1 MSEQNGHQKILSVD
15 EMLAAEDV
23 EYANVP
29 SWKVKDPKTGELIQG
44 YVRIASLNA
53 EDLIEWREANEGPAK
68 RTMGIRLL
76 VASLVDEKGVRIGN
90 AKHFEAFKKKSN
102 AVMEKILAEI
112 IKLNGMTQK
121 AETTAKND

>member
-1 MSEQNGHQKILSVD
+1 MSEQNGHQRILSVD
-15 EMLAAEDV
+15 EMLAADDV
-23 EYANVP
+23 EYATVP
-29 SWKVKDPKTGELIQG
+29 SWKVKDKTGELVQG

-76 VASLVDEKGVRIGN
+76 VSSLVDEQGNRIGN
-90 AKHFEAFKKKSN
+90 AKHYELFKKKSN
-102 AVMEKILAEI
+102 AVMEKILEEI
-112 IKLNGMTQK
+112 IKLNGMTKK

>member
-1 MSEQNGHQKILSVD
+1 MSEQNGQQRILSVD
-15 EMLAAEDV
+15 EMLGADDV
-23 EYANVP
+23 EYQTVP
-29 SWKVKDPKTGELIQG
+29 SWKVKDPKTGEMIQG

-76 VASLVDEKGVRIGN
+76 VSSLVDEQGNRIGS
-90 AKHFEAFKKKSN
+90 AKHYEQFKKKSN